1 MDDPGTRLWRR
12 ESLSEVAGPFFF
24 FYFYHCHPGY
34 DDMTTYALDALND
47 GFPTNDI
54 HTKHLMLPTR
64 QPVHSIRWV
73 EMYFFSNYDSA
84 RDCEHHRYE
93 DHRHGISMLSGPDA
107 PCPLRNDKEPEAKGP
122 RHRTWRKVTGLREL
136 QPYGALV

>member
-73 EMYFFSNYDSA
+73 EMYFFRIMIA
-84 RDCEHHRYE
+84 RGIANTTGTRITGMASQCYPGPM
-93 DHRHGISMLSGPDA
+93 RHARCATTG
-107 PCPLRNDKEPEAKGP
+107 N
-122 RHRTWRKVTGLREL
+122 RKRRGRDTGR
-136 QPYGALV
+136 GGR